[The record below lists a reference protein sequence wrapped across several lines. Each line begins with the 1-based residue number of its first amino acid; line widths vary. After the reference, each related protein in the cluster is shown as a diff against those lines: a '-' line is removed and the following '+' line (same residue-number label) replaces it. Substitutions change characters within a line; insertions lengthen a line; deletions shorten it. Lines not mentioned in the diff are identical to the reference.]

1 MSHRHATSAELE
13 LYVLG
18 GLDPERAAMVE
29 EHCATCDTCAR
40 ALAGEARL
48 EVAFEQVA
56 RRAEHAPI
64 IARPRGDEAGPVV
77 GGLRA
82 AAYGAA
88 GLVAMAAAVLLWFGR
103 AAATATTGEGTAA
116 AAHHSMQDGAIL
128 DAKNDALD
136 GG

>member
-18 GLDPERAAMVE
+18 GLDPERAAVVE
-29 EHCATCDTCAR
+29 EHCASCDACAR
-40 ALAGEARL
+40 ALAGEASL

-56 RRAEHAPI
+56 RRAERAPVVV
-64 IARPRGDEAGPVV
+64 ARPM
-77 GGLRA
+77 RA

-103 AAATATTGEGTAA
+103 AAATQTTGEGTAA

-128 DAKNDALD
+128 DARNDALD

>member
-18 GLDPERAAMVE
+18 GLDPERAAVVE
-29 EHCATCDTCAR
+29 EHCASCDTCAR
-40 ALAGEARL
+40 GLAGEARL

-56 RRAEHAPI
+56 RRAERAPVV
-64 IARPRGDEAGPVV
+64 ARPVRV
-77 GGLRA
+77 

-103 AAATATTGEGTAA
+103 VTATPTIGGLPGEGRDRPTAA

-128 DAKNDALD
+128 DARNDALD

>member
-18 GLDPERAAMVE
+18 GLDPERAAVVE
-29 EHCATCDTCAR
+29 EHCASCDACAR
-40 ALAGEARL
+40 GLAGEARL
-48 EVAFEQVA
+48 EVAFEQVV
-56 RRAEHAPI
+56 RRACPARAETGDRAPVV
-64 IARPRGDEAGPVV
+64 ARPV
-77 GGLRA
+77 RA

-103 AAATATTGEGTAA
+103 AAATPTTGEGTAA

-128 DAKNDALD
+128 DARNDALD

>member
-1 MSHRHATSAELE
+1 MMSDRHATLAELE

-18 GLDPERAAMVE
+18 GLDPERAAVVE
-29 EHCATCDTCAR
+29 EHCASCDACAR
-40 ALAGEARL
+40 GLAGEARL

-56 RRAEHAPI
+56 RRAESAP
-64 IARPRGDEAGPVV
+64 AVVRPV
-77 GGLRA
+77 RA

-103 AAATATTGEGTAA
+103 AAATPTTGEGTAA

>member
-18 GLDPERAAMVE
+18 GLDPDRAAVVE
-29 EHCATCDTCAR
+29 EHCASCDACAR
-40 ALAGEARL
+40 GLAGEARL

-56 RRAEHAPI
+56 RRVERAPVV
-64 IARPRGDEAGPVV
+64 ARPV
-77 GGLRA
+77 RA

-103 AAATATTGEGTAA
+103 AAATQTTGDGTAA

-128 DAKNDALD
+128 DARNDALD

>member
-1 MSHRHATSAELE
+1 MSRRHATSAELE

-18 GLDPERAAMVE
+18 ALDPERAAVVE
-29 EHCATCDTCAR
+29 EHCASCDACAR
-40 ALAGEARL
+40 ALAGEASL

-56 RRAEHAPI
+56 RRAERA
-64 IARPRGDEAGPVV
+64 PVV
-77 GGLRA
+77 MRPVRA
-82 AAYGAA
+82 AAYGTA

-103 AAATATTGEGTAA
+103 AAATPTATGEGSAA
-116 AAHHSMQDGAIL
+116 AAHHAMQDGAIL

>member
-1 MSHRHATSAELE
+1 MTGDRHATSAELE
-13 LYVLG
+13 LWVLG
-18 GLDPERAAMVE
+18 GLDPERAAVVE
-29 EHCATCDTCAR
+29 EHCASCDACAR

-48 EVAFEQVA
+48 EVAFEQMA
-56 RRAEHAPI
+56 RRAERAP
-64 IARPRGDEAGPVV
+64 AVMRPV
-77 GGLRA
+77 RA

-103 AAATATTGEGTAA
+103 AAATPTTGEGTAA

-128 DAKNDALD
+128 DARNDALD

>member
-1 MSHRHATSAELE
+1 MSGRHATSAELE

-18 GLDPERAAMVE
+18 ALDAARVQE
-29 EHCATCDTCAR
+29 FEAHCAACDACAA

-56 RRAEHAPI
+56 RRSVRVAVV
-64 IARPRGDEAGPVV
+64 RP
-77 GGLRA
+77 LRV

-88 GLVAMAAAVLLWFGR
+88 GLVAMAAAMLLWFGHTSAGG
-103 AAATATTGEGTAA
+103 AAAGEGTSSMV
-116 AAHHSMQDGAIL
+116 HHAMDDGAIL
-128 DAKNDALD
+128 DARNDELD

>member
-18 GLDPERAAMVE
+18 GLDPERAAVVE
-29 EHCATCDTCAR
+29 EHCASCDACAR
-40 ALAGEARL
+40 ALAGEASL

-56 RRAEHAPI
+56 RRAESA
-64 IARPRGDEAGPVV
+64 PVV
-77 GGLRA
+77 VRPVRA

-103 AAATATTGEGTAA
+103 AAATPTTGEGTAA

>member
-18 GLDPERAAMVE
+18 GLDPERAAVVE
-29 EHCATCDTCAR
+29 EQCASCDACAR
-40 ALAGEARL
+40 ALAGEASL

-56 RRAEHAPI
+56 RSAERAPAV
-64 IARPRGDEAGPVV
+64 ARPV
-77 GGLRA
+77 RA

-103 AAATATTGEGTAA
+103 AAATQTTGEGTAS

>member
-1 MSHRHATSAELE
+1 MSGRHATSAELE

-18 GLDPERAAMVE
+18 ALDATRVE
-29 EHCATCDTCAR
+29 EFEAHCASCNGCAA

-56 RRAEHAPI
+56 RRSVRVAV
-64 IARPRGDEAGPVV
+64 ARP
-77 GGLRA
+77 LRV

-88 GLVAMAAAVLLWFGR
+88 GLVAMAAAMLLWFGHTSAGT
-103 AAATATTGEGTAA
+103 AAAGEGTASM
-116 AAHHSMQDGAIL
+116 AHHAMDDGAIL
-128 DAKNDALD
+128 DARNDELD

>member
-1 MSHRHATSAELE
+1 MSGRHATSAELE
-13 LYVLG
+13 LWVLG
-18 GLDPERAAMVE
+18 GLDPERAAAVE
-29 EHCATCDTCAR
+29 EHCTSCEACAR

-56 RRAEHAPI
+56 QACPARAGNDERAPALVA
-64 IARPRGDEAGPVV
+64 ARPV
-77 GGLRA
+77 RA

-103 AAATATTGEGTAA
+103 AAATPATSGEGTAA
-116 AAHHSMQDGAIL
+116 AGHHSMQDGAIL
-128 DAKNDALD
+128 DARNDALD

>member
-18 GLDPERAAMVE
+18 GLDPERAAVVE
-29 EHCATCDTCAR
+29 EHCASCDACAR
-40 ALAGEARL
+40 ALAGEASL

-56 RRAEHAPI
+56 RRAEHAPVAV
-64 IARPRGDEAGPVV
+64 ARPV
-77 GGLRA
+77 RA

-88 GLVAMAAAVLLWFGR
+88 GLVAMAAAVLLWFGH
-103 AAATATTGEGTAA
+103 AAATQTTGEGTAA
-116 AAHHSMQDGAIL
+116 AAHHHAMQDGAIL

>member
-18 GLDPERAAMVE
+18 GLDPERAAVVE
-29 EHCATCDTCAR
+29 EHCASCDACAR

-56 RRAEHAPI
+56 RRVESA
-64 IARPRGDEAGPVV
+64 PVV
-77 GGLRA
+77 RVRA

-103 AAATATTGEGTAA
+103 AAATSTTGEGTAA
-116 AAHHSMQDGAIL
+116 ATHHSMQDGAIL

>member
-18 GLDPERAAMVE
+18 GLDPERVAVVE
-29 EHCATCDTCAR
+29 EHCASCDACAR

-48 EVAFEQVA
+48 EVAFEQLA
-56 RRAEHAPI
+56 QHAEHAP
-64 IARPRGDEAGPVV
+64 AVVRPV
-77 GGLRA
+77 RA

-103 AAATATTGEGTAA
+103 AAATPTTTGEGTAA

>member
-1 MSHRHATSAELE
+1 MSDRHAHATPAELE

-18 GLDPERAAMVE
+18 GLDPERAAAVE
-29 EHCATCDTCAR
+29 EHCASCEACAR
-40 ALAGEARL
+40 GLAGEARL

-56 RRAEHAPI
+56 RNAERPPVVV
-64 IARPRGDEAGPVV
+64 ARPV
-77 GGLRA
+77 RA

-103 AAATATTGEGTAA
+103 AAATPASGEGTAA
-116 AAHHSMQDGAIL
+116 AAHHHSMQDGAIL